1 MESTPAVV
9 AAVKQGAG
17 ARIVTGA
24 GAGQLHHGVFGAHEL
39 DQEARRNGIHL
50 GKSGSYV
57 EILQGYGK

>member
-1 MESTPAVV
+1 MLVTA
-9 AAVKQGAG
+9 

-24 GAGQLHHGVFGAHEL
+24 GAGQLHHGVLGEHEL